1 MCGPSKTSKVTT
13 ERVEV
18 DKIPVS
24 IHLIVFPLQ
33 IRRTDRD
40 SFESTTRQL
49 LANLLEKVND
59 LRRENQVRSTSF
71 EIALYRLD
79 GLRRNVVELRQVR
92 DKLIESVRDIKE
104 KVKNFDKLY
113 KEEVGLT
120 KPEPQ
125 KGDTITPQGNGLERN
140 QAKKS
145 IEARKDVTKSA
156 KALVLRFI
164 KCGFSLMADSIVL
177 GYMSLKVAKPCLFL
191 SAPYTQFV
199 L

>member
-40 SFESTTRQL
+40 SFESTTRRQ
-49 LANLLEKVND
+49 LANLREKVND

-71 EIALYRLD
+71 EIALYGLD

-113 KEEVGLT
+113 K
-120 KPEPQ
+120 
-125 KGDTITPQGNGLERN
+125 
-140 QAKKS
+140 
-145 IEARKDVTKSA
+145 AR
-156 KALVLRFI
+156 
-164 KCGFSLMADSIVL
+164 
-177 GYMSLKVAKPCLFL
+177 
-191 SAPYTQFV
+191 
-199 L
+199 

>member
-1 MCGPSKTSKVTT
+1 MGP
-13 ERVEV
+13 
-18 DKIPVS
+18 
-24 IHLIVFPLQ
+24 
-33 IRRTDRD
+33 
-40 SFESTTRQL
+40 
-49 LANLLEKVND
+49 A
-59 LRRENQVRSTSF
+59 
-71 EIALYRLD
+71 
-79 GLRRNVVELRQVR
+79 
-92 DKLIESVRDIKE
+92 
-104 KVKNFDKLY
+104 
-113 KEEVGLT
+113 

-156 KALVLRFI
+156 KARVLRFI

-177 GYMSLKVAKPCLFL
+177 GYMSLKVAKSCLFL